1 MRVADPRRKC
11 GRCCLS
17 FSRVSVDG
25 AFGALAG
32 CARTLSNSTLLA
44 IYSAVQTSS
53 EQNLIFYRHCLSTA
67 QQLSARFPPRQT
79 CRLGVPLL
87 LSCSVFICQQWHV
100 PGLSGLFS
108 PHPCSMA
115 PRSRYSIEPCTNGV
129 FCATLSNGILV
140 QLFCL
145 LLWRRESSR
154 WTPPF
159 ATDQK

>member
-108 PHPCSMA
+108 PHVAWHPAADIRLNLA
-115 PRSRYSIEPCTNGV
+115 PMVSSVPLCPTASLYSCFACYCGEGRV
-129 FCATLSNGILV
+129 VGA
-140 QLFCL
+140 
-145 LLWRRESSR
+145 
-154 WTPPF
+154 PPF